1 MPSMLR
7 LLSFWALCGALFG
20 CPAPAPPRLNVVLI
34 SVDTLRADRLGR
46 LGRDGRSLTP
56 ALDAQAAHSVVWTQ
70 AHSPSNETLFSH
82 AGIFLGALPSTVGP
96 LDYAT
101 FRVPVD
107 APTLAARMSRAG
119 WRTEAVVAG
128 GHMDPMLGIG
138 AGFQHYQSTD
148 APFASFQAT
157 VPVALDRLEA
167 LATAPDDR
175 PFFLFVHGY
184 DCHSPYVKPGP
195 LHHPETPGYDGVL
208 KALARNPLNWERL
221 RDGVYYPGFRPPDRQ
236 AAALHVLDP
245 RVFDALAQWAD
256 REDVARVHL
265 DNDDDDFIIGAY
277 DGAVAYA
284 DTHVGRLLRRIEA
297 LGLDD
302 NTVVVVF
309 SDHGEDLLAHGVMN
323 HRVSLHDDNVH
334 TVLMV
339 AAPGLAPGLSDDL
352 VSLIDLS
359 GLVLGLSGA
368 EDGLEVGNMAR
379 DVVPSES
386 LLGEVSVRTRAGRIR
401 APRAAVGPVRP
412 IEAGPGMELLDP
424 EGQALPWSDARGD
437 ALWAALVAAGLG
449 ASPRSPVE
457 P

>member
-1 MPSMLR
+1 MPPMLR
-7 LLSFWALCGALFG
+7 LWALCGALFG
-20 CPAPAPPRLNVVLI
+20 CAAPTPDRLNVVLI
-34 SVDTLRADRLGR
+34 SVDTLRADRVGR

-56 ALDAQAAHSVVWTQ
+56 SLDALAARSVVWTQ

-96 LDYAT
+96 LDYTT
-101 FRVPVD
+101 FRLPVD

-128 GHMDPMLGIG
+128 GHMDPMLGMG

-148 APFASFQAT
+148 DAFASFQAT

-208 KALARNPLNWERL
+208 KRLAQNPLSWERL
-221 RDGVYYPGFRPPDRQ
+221 RDGVYYPTFRPPDRQ
-236 AAALHVLDP
+236 AAGLHVLDP

-256 REDVARVHL
+256 LEDVERVKL
-265 DNDDDDFIIGAY
+265 DKADEDFIIGAY

-309 SDHGEDLLAHGVMN
+309 SDHGEDLLTHGVMN

-334 TVLMV
+334 AVMMV
-339 AAPGLAPGLSDDL
+339 AAPGVAPARRDEL
-352 VSLIDLS
+352 VSLLDLS

-368 EDGLEVGNMAR
+368 EDGLKMDALAR

-386 LLGEVSVRTRAGRIR
+386 LLGEVSVRTPDGRIR

-412 IEAGPGMELLDP
+412 SEAGPGMELLDTDGHP
-424 EGQALPWSDARGD
+424 LPWSDARGD
-437 ALWAALVAAGLG
+437 ALWAALRTAGLG
-449 ASPRSPVE
+449 ARSPSE
-457 P
+457 EAAP